1 MKKNIIYALDFDGVI
16 CDSAVETAITG
27 WKAGLTIWDE
37 MKEPYPSQSMIDKFR
52 LVRPMMETGYEA
64 ILIMRLLFQ
73 GETIETLLSYYTEK
87 IQQTIA
93 TSNKE
98 VSALKQLFGTIRD
111 IWINED
117 VNDWV
122 AMNPLFPSVAEK
134 LRQLNEQGQWVIITT
149 KQERFVTQILN
160 ANQIELA
167 PDKIFGLDR
176 KLSKEAV
183 LTQLLA
189 QHPQNEFY
197 FVEDRLPT
205 LLNILANK
213 ELQVIKLFLASWG
226 YNTQKDKQQA
236 QTHPQIKLININ
248 DFLM

>member
-27 WKAGLTIWDE
+27 WKAGLTIWDD
-37 MKEPYPSQSMIDKFR
+37 MKEPHPPHAIINQFR

-73 GETIETLLSYYTEK
+73 GEAVTTLLTHYAEK

-93 TSNKE
+93 TSNKD

-160 ANQIELA
+160 SNQIELA

-183 LTQLLA
+183 LKQLLA
-189 QHPQNEFY
+189 QHPQNDFY
-197 FVEDRLPT
+197 FIEDRLPT

-213 ELQVIKLFLASWG
+213 ELQKIKLFLATWG
-226 YNTQKDKQQA
+226 YNTQADKHQA
-236 QTHPQIKLININ
+236 KAQSQIELIDVK
-248 DFLM
+248 DFLI